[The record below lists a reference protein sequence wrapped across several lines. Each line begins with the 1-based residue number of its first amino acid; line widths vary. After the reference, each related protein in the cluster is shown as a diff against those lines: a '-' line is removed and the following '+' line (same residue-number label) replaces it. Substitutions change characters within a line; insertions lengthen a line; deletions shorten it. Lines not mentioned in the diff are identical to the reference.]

1 MGLEQIAKVF
11 QKYGKYECVSKNYQR
26 FKADSTR
33 NHKQEST
40 IEYLHILRKN

>member
-1 MGLEQIAKVF
+1 MRFLAN
-11 QKYGKYECVSKNYQR
+11 YDKYERGSKIYQR